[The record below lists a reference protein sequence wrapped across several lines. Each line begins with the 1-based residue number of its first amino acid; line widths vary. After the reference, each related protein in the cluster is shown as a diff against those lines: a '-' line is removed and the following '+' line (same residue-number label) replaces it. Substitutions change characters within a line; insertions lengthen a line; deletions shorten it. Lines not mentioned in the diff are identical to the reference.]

1 MTGSIASLSSIR
13 NVPSVEIHVSPG
25 EVIDKITILE
35 IKADLIKDS
44 GKRINVRQEL
54 STLKECR
61 DETIPRSVAL
71 ERLTADLKMVNKKLW
86 MIEDEIREH
95 ERDKNF
101 DDRFVTLARSVYKN
115 NDRRASLKSDINA
128 LLGARIVEE
137 KSYEDY

>member
-115 NDRRASLKSDINA
+115 NDRRASLKSEINA